1 MPAQPELP
9 LRPMTLGELLDAAMV
24 LLRARALPLLAT
36 AAVLGLLEQALL
48 VPMRSAAFVTAP
60 YYGPARGHFGQW
72 WVVTALGFSTETV
85 ILTLLGALAAAAAG
99 PALLGRPV
107 RHRLLWS
114 RTRPLATVSVA
125 LMLGVLAGVALFAG
139 FVPWLILWGLGGLT
153 SAVLVIDRAGNPFG
167 ALVRSARLAARGGLR
182 GFWTLLC
189 AYLIWFVIRFA
200 LGSGWV
206 WILTQLS
213 GGEPGWLAW
222 LTPAAW
228 VLANAVAY
236 SALAC
241 VTAVLLLET
250 RIRTEGL
257 DIAIG
262 RARSRGEDDAT
273 ALVYAR

>member
-9 LRPMTLGELLDAAMV
+9 LRPMTLGELLDAAMA
-24 LLRARALPLLAT
+24 LMRARALPLLVAG
-36 AAVLGLLEQALL
+36 AGLGLLEQALL
-48 VPMRSAAFVTAP
+48 VPLRAAAFVSAP

-72 WVVTALGFSTETV
+72 WLVTALGFGTETV

-99 PALLGRPV
+99 PALLGRRV
-107 RHRLLWS
+107 RHRELWA
-114 RTRPLATVSVA
+114 RTRPLSTVSVA
-125 LMLGVLAGVALFAG
+125 LLLGVLAGAALFAG
-139 FVPWLILWGLGGLT
+139 FVPWLILYGLGGLT
-153 SAVLVIDRAGNPFG
+153 SAVLVIDRAGNPFS
-167 ALVRSARLAARGGLR
+167 ALARSARLTARSGLR

-189 AYLIWFVIRFA
+189 AYLTWFVIRFA

-206 WILTQLS
+206 WILTRLS
-213 GGEPGWLAW
+213 GGEPAWLTW

-241 VTAVLLLET
+241 VAAVLLLET

-257 DIAIG
+257 DIAVG
-262 RARSRGEDDAT
+262 RARSRGEDDYAT
-273 ALVYAR
+273 LVYAR

>member
-24 LLRARALPLLAT
+24 LLRARALPLLAVGG
-36 AAVLGLLEQALL
+36 VLGLLEQALL
-48 VPMRSAAFVTAP
+48 VPLRATAFVTAP
-60 YYGPARGHFGQW
+60 YYGPARGHVGQW
-72 WVVTALGFSTETV
+72 WLVTSLGFGTETF

-107 RHRLLWS
+107 PHRRLWA
-114 RTRPLATVSVA
+114 RTRPLSTVTAAVV
-125 LMLGVLAGVALFAG
+125 LGVLASMALFAG
-139 FVPWLILWGLGGLT
+139 FVPWLVVYGFFGLT
-153 SAVLVIDRAGNPFG
+153 SAVLVIDRAGNPLS
-167 ALVRSARLAARGGLR
+167 ALGRSARLAARGGLR
-182 GFWTLLC
+182 GFWTLLS
-189 AYLIWFVIRFA
+189 AYLTWVVIRFA

-213 GGEPGWLAW
+213 GGEPAWLTW

-228 VLANAVAY
+228 ALANAVAY

-241 VTAVLLLET
+241 VAAVLLLET

-262 RARSRGEDDAT
+262 RARSRSEDDST
-273 ALVYAR
+273 TLVYAK

>member
-9 LRPMTLGELLDAAMV
+9 LRPMTLGELLDAAMS
-24 LLRARALPLLAT
+24 LLRSRALPLLST

-48 VPMRSAAFVTAP
+48 KPLREAAFLDAP

-72 WVVTALGFSTETV
+72 WSVVAVGFGLEIL
-85 ILTLLGALAAAAAG
+85 ILTLVGALAAAAAG
-99 PALLGRPV
+99 PALLGRRV
-107 RHRLLWS
+107 RHRELWS
-114 RTRPLATVSVA
+114 RTRPLSTVSVA
-125 LMLGVLAGVALFAG
+125 VVLGVLSAGAAFAG
-139 FVPWLILWGLGGLT
+139 FFSWVLLYGLFSLT
-153 SAVLVIDRAGNPFG
+153 AAVLVIDRAGNPFS
-167 ALVRSARLAARGGLR
+167 ALWRSARLTVRGGLR

-189 AYLIWFVIRFA
+189 AYLTWFVIRFA

-206 WILTQLS
+206 WILTRLS
-213 GGEPGWLAW
+213 GGEPAWLAW
-222 LTPAAW
+222 LTPVAW
-228 VLANAVAY
+228 ALANAVAY

-241 VTAVLLLET
+241 VAAVLLVET

-262 RARSRGEDDAT
+262 RARSRGEDDSA